1 VIPLNP
7 AAALTAA
14 PPLIGAGLVGCM
26 RNRFLRRSPMN
37 SDLYES
43 VTNRIVSSLEQGV
56 RPWMQPWSAEHA
68 AGRITRP
75 LRANGVAYQGIN
87 VLVLWGEAM
96 SKGYSAPI
104 WMTFR
109 QALELNAHVRKG
121 ERGSTV
127 VYASTITRNGMDE
140 KTGEESEQ
148 SIPFLKS
155 YTVFNVEQI
164 EDLPPQYQ
172 AVAEPR
178 LDPVQRI
185 ERAEAFFAATRADI
199 KHGGNRA
206 YYNIGSDFVQM
217 PVFEAFRDAE
227 SYYAT
232 LAHECT
238 HWTRHDSR
246 LAREFGRKRWGD
258 AGYATEELVAELGS
272 AFLCADLDLTPE
284 TREDHAAYIASW
296 LEVLKND
303 KRAIFSAAA
312 HAQRAADFLGQ
323 LQANADEQV
332 AA

>member
-1 VIPLNP
+1 
-7 AAALTAA
+7 
-14 PPLIGAGLVGCM
+14 
-26 RNRFLRRSPMN
+26 MN

-127 VYASTITRNGMDE
+127 VYASTITRNGKDE
-140 KTGEESEQ
+140 QTGEETEAT
-148 SIPFLKS
+148 IPFLKS

-164 EDLPPQYQ
+164 EDLPPQYH

-217 PVFEAFRDAE
+217 PAFEAFRDAE

-232 LAHECT
+232 LA
-238 HWTRHDSR
+238 
-246 LAREFGRKRWGD
+246 A
-258 AGYATEELVAELGS
+258 
-272 AFLCADLDLTPE
+272 
-284 TREDHAAYIASW
+284 
-296 LEVLKND
+296 
-303 KRAIFSAAA
+303 
-312 HAQRAADFLGQ
+312 
-323 LQANADEQV
+323 
-332 AA
+332 

>member
-1 VIPLNP
+1 
-7 AAALTAA
+7 
-14 PPLIGAGLVGCM
+14 
-26 RNRFLRRSPMN
+26 
-37 SDLYES
+37 
-43 VTNRIVSSLEQGV
+43 
-56 RPWMQPWSAEHA
+56 MQPWSAEHA

-96 SKGYSAPI
+96 HKGYSAPI

-127 VYASTITRNGMDE
+127 VYASTITRNGRDE
-140 KTGEESEQ
+140 NRRGIRS
-148 SIPFLKS
+148 
-155 YTVFNVEQI
+155 
-164 EDLPPQYQ
+164 D
-172 AVAEPR
+172 
-178 LDPVQRI
+178 DPVPQILHRVQC
-185 ERAEAFFAATRADI
+185 RADRRFAAAIPRRCGAETRSGAAHRTGRGVLCHDPRRHQATAAI
-199 KHGGNRA
+199 RA

-217 PVFEAFRDAE
+217 PAFEAFRDAE

-258 AGYATEELVAELGS
+258 AGYAMEELVAELGS

-312 HAQRAADFLGQ
+312 HAQRAADFLAG
-323 LQANADEQV
+323 LQAKAEEQV